1 MRGFMLYGANFAE
14 TSHGCRSHAL
24 MQSLLVASLM
34 GLVLV
39 LILTMNAV
47 VLHRMQTTLKTKT
60 GKLQPP
66 WSSAITP
73 EVRRK
78 KAL

>member
-1 MRGFMLYGANFAE
+1 
-14 TSHGCRSHAL
+14 

>member
-1 MRGFMLYGANFAE
+1 MYTVYGCMRLTSRGFGMIAWM
-14 TSHGCRSHAL
+14 HR
-24 MQSLLVASLM
+24 QSLLVASLM

-39 LILTMNAV
+39 LILTVNAV
-47 VLHRMQTTLKTKT
+47 VLHRMQTTLKTNT
-60 GKLQPP
+60 GKLQSP
-66 WSSAITP
+66 WSPLITP